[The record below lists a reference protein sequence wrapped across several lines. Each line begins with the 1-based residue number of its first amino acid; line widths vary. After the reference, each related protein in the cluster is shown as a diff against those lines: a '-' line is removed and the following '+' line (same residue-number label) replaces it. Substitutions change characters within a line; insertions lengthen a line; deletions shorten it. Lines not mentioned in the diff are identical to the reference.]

1 MMFRIGTRRSLY
13 IVVCRYNRGAQRY
26 TLEPHMIHTR
36 TPYVPWVAM
45 VLVLVWVG
53 GWGRGCDFARGRATA
68 GYGHSIVTPTC
79 PWTSCG
85 DRRTRSHTPPLGS
98 GPSPACPSNRHRTPS
113 PERKWLSIGTGFSN
127 LYTVCGRKT
136 PSSSLTTPGH
146 AYPPRVSGPASLLA
160 MTRPFQT
167 RIQSNIFDLVQYICR
182 FVSLNKTRVLSCSF
196 IPPEQCLLS

>member
-1 MMFRIGTRRSLY
+1 MECRERARERDGARERERERARARAKPCILASGLGRSTA
-13 IVVCRYNRGAQRY
+13 AQGVGVR
-26 TLEPHMIHTR
+26 
-36 TPYVPWVAM
+36 
-45 VLVLVWVG
+45 VG

-68 GYGHSIVTPTC
+68 GYGHSIVNPTC